1 MKAVFLGDAHF
12 GRRLDHRRL
21 RAFEGILSLLEPGD
35 TLVLLG
41 DIFDF
46 WFEYPGLVQ
55 AAHVPVLCALRRA
68 SELARVY
75 FVPGNHDP
83 WAGKALESFGVQ
95 VKRGGVLLEGFGR
108 RVLALHGDM
117 LGRKNH
123 LARRIMQN
131 PLNVFL
137 YKLLGPGL
145 GIPLAY
151 WVSEASR
158 KRSRRLEKP
167 TEAPKWVLEATP
179 PDVDALVLG
188 HFHYPFVSKK
198 DNVWVICAGDLLENM
213 TYLVWEERGFS
224 LRRWPE
230 GEIWRSW

>member
-1 MKAVFLGDAHF
+1 MKVLFLGDSHF
-12 GRRLDHRRL
+12 GRRLDWGRL
-21 RAFEGILSLLEPGD
+21 RAFEGILETIEPGD
-35 TLVLLG
+35 VLVLLG

-55 AAHVPVLCALRRA
+55 EAHVPVLCALWRVAERA
-68 SELARVY
+68 KVY
-75 FVPGNHDP
+75 FIPGNHDP
-83 WAGKALESFGVQ
+83 WAGKSLEGFGLE
-95 VKRGGVLLEGFGR
+95 VKREGVLLEAFGR
-108 RVLALHGDM
+108 RVLAVHGDM

-123 LARRIMQN
+123 LARRIMTN

-151 WVSEASR
+151 WVSEVSR
-158 KRSRRLEKP
+158 RRSRRLEKP
-167 TEAPKWVLEATP
+167 SEAPPWVLEAVP
-179 PDVDALVLG
+179 EGVDALVTG

-198 DNVWVICAGDLLENM
+198 GEAWVICAGDLLKNM
-213 TYLVWEERGFS
+213 TYLVWDRRGFS